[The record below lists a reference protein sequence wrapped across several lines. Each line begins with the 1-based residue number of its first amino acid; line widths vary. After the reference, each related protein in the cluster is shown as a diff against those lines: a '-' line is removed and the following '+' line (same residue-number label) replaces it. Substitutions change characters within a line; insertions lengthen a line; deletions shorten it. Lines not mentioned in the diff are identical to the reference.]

1 MEWLAKL
8 LKDYVAQNPPACGD
22 ARSVVDKIY
31 WAYMETNRMDSKKLD
46 ALYEELRT
54 RINLPLREY
63 DEVLYTISDLNLE
76 YGRHAFLEGLKVG
89 MLLMQEMQKE

>member
-1 MEWLAKL
+1 MDWLVKL

-22 ARSVVDKIY
+22 TQTVVDKIY
-31 WAYMETNRMDSKKLD
+31 WAYMECHRIDSKMLND
-46 ALYEELRT
+46 LYENLRA

-89 MLLMQEMQKE
+89 MLLMQEMGKE